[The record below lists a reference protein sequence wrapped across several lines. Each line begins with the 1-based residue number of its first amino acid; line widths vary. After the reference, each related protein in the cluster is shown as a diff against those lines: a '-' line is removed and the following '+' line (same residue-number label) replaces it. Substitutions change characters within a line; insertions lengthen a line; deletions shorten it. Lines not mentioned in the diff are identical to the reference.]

1 MRQKYWRRTA
11 LPSDRNKR
19 AVSYRHRSFHAS
31 DAMEET
37 MTEEAVEVKTVK
49 DEPLQAAVAE
59 AMDMLKK
66 KEEKAAAPAKKK
78 EEKKTEASA
87 RKKEETKTVPVTE
100 EKTKKEIRKEE
111 KAEKKETRRR
121 MKEKE
126 IEDYITTPHTSWIEK
141 LIDPLKAVEYEVR
154 VRNQTVASVLNGLI
168 WMSLKWFLIWYFVIH
183 SLCSVIADK
192 EFSVER
198 LSFDQQILMVVFM
211 AVYFIFA
218 ECILTLLLRLVSG
231 KMPFFKVFAADTIS
245 AMHVVILMVIAVII
259 FTKSQHL
266 GIALGLASLFIAVG
280 LRFYALT
287 RVIDHRTMLT
297 YWLILIAMGITA
309 YYGWTWFLKYCDPLI
324 ELMKTLL
331 GI

>member
-19 AVSYRHRSFHAS
+19 AVSYRHRSFHAPS
-31 DAMEET
+31 VIAET
-37 MTEEAVEVKTVK
+37 TAEKAVEEVKTVK

-59 AMDMLKK
+59 AMEMLKK

-78 EEKKTEASA
+78 EEKKAE
-87 RKKEETKTVPVTE
+87 KKETVSAAPLKE
-100 EKTKKEIRKEE
+100 EKTAKELKKEIR
-111 KAEKKETRRR
+111 AEKKETRRR

-126 IEDYITTPHTSWIEK
+126 IEDYITTPHTSWLEK
-141 LIDPLKAVEYEVR
+141 LIDPLKAIEYEVR

-168 WMSLKWFLIWYFVIH
+168 WISIKWFLIWYFVIH
-183 SLCSVIADK
+183 SLCSIIADK

-211 AVYFIFA
+211 AVYFIAA
-218 ECILTLLLRLVSG
+218 ECILSLLLRLVSG
-231 KMPFFKVFAADTIS
+231 KMPFFKVFAADSIS
-245 AMHVVILMVIAVII
+245 AMHVVILMVIAVVV
-259 FTKSQHL
+259 FTKSQHI
-266 GIALGLASLFIAVG
+266 GIAIGLASLFIAVG

-309 YYGWTWFLKYCDPLI
+309 YYGWTWFLKYCSPLI